1 MLYLFY
7 MNLTLFGVDRFDG
20 LVMLQELSCITYAP
34 TLLHE
39 IVTTDF
45 LKVPQLAYMQACSSV
60 LLTWVS
66 QKVIVTQR

>member
-1 MLYLFY
+1 M
-7 MNLTLFGVDRFDG
+7 FGLVCFDG

-34 TLLHE
+34 TFLHE

-45 LKVPQLAYMQACSSV
+45 LKVPQVGYMQACGST

-66 QKVIVTQR
+66 QKVIVTQK